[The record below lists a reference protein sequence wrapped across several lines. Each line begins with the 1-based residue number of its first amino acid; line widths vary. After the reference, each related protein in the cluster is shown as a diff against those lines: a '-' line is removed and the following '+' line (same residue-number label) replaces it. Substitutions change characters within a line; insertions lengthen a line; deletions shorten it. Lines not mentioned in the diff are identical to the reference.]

1 MRVAAMALIGL
12 LGLFAALL
20 AATGPAHADAPPD
33 AGEPSVERW
42 SADPRL
48 WLALIEW
55 RQRLRLELASSRELC
70 TAGTL
75 TEISWQ
81 IAGGKPPYKLQ
92 VEGTPVNADADN
104 IRINCGALTE
114 AEAADEDAALAAKRV
129 TATVTDARGARQAAA
144 LDVARARALPP
155 LQSAEEYGDTVSAY
169 RGAMG
174 FEWRAPA
181 ASYSCR
187 SPNCYAIRWRAV
199 GVEAWNYAPLTHHL
213 GERSLTFGLV
223 RGLADGVVYEAA
235 GAAMRDPIE
244 LQTPEALRWTSP
256 LSGTTLT
263 NPAGLTA
270 TATHDTVT
278 VRWNRQPSA
287 RFWSVDLYGPNG
299 ALGQDVMRWDTGSW
313 GDPATGVHE
322 VVFQH
327 LPASTR
333 YEVRVGWDVMEGYE
347 PTIAKASVETLPLPP
362 GREPLLRGPQNLRA
376 TATHD
381 SITVMWDQ
389 PFAAVTDPYWLY
401 LFRGDDE
408 YGASRHGTAWH
419 PNTQFTFSGLKP
431 GVSYRVVV
439 LHMAIVRA
447 SAEVSATTRAM
458 PLALELH
465 SSRELCT
472 AGTLTEVS
480 WQISGGK
487 PPYKL
492 QVEGTPVNAD
502 ADNLRINCGALSE
515 AEAVDEDAALA
526 AKQITAAVTD
536 ARGVRREAAIDVAR
550 ARALPAPTR
559 LSYGSHFE
567 TVLVVVEWSEAGPNL
582 SADAVARYRPI
593 GGAEWSYSAVDDS
606 VLTLEPPPGEH
617 IASVAAV
624 RHALEAETPE
634 ALNWSE
640 ELRFARTVAPQNL
653 VATATHDTVTVAWD
667 KQPYT
672 TQMPSVRLR
681 TTSNRDG
688 SLSERVFEEDG
699 EYGRHEVVFK
709 HVLPDTE
716 YVVTIIMSDLGTPVP
731 TSTTVRTTAAP
742 AGWVPPPRGPQNLR
756 ATATR
761 DNITVTW
768 EHPHDA
774 VRAPYI
780 VELLDAHSGALLNHT
795 WVSTQTSWTGRALN
809 GAALRPGKQ
818 YRIRVKL
825 MTFTL
830 PTVEVVVRVPAAQTS
845 ASGAQDE
852 GTEQESPRLP
862 FFPIRP

>member
-1 MRVAAMALIGL
+1 MRLAALALIGL
-12 LGLFAALL
+12 IALFAALL
-20 AATGPAHADAPPD
+20 GAAGPAHADAPPD
-33 AGEPSVERW
+33 AGDPPVERW

-55 RQRLRLELASSRELC
+55 RQRLRLELESSRELC

-81 IAGGKPPYKLQ
+81 ISGGTPPYKLQ
-92 VEGTPVNADADN
+92 VEGFTVNAEADN
-104 IRINCGALTE
+104 I
-114 AEAADEDAALAAKRV
+114 
-129 TATVTDARGARQAAA
+129 
-144 LDVARARALPP
+144 
-155 LQSAEEYGDTVSAY
+155 
-169 RGAMG
+169 
-174 FEWRAPA
+174 
-181 ASYSCR
+181 
-187 SPNCYAIRWRAV
+187 
-199 GVEAWNYAPLTHHL
+199 
-213 GERSLTFGLV
+213 
-223 RGLADGVVYEAA
+223 
-235 GAAMRDPIE
+235 
-244 LQTPEALRWTSP
+244 
-256 LSGTTLT
+256 
-263 NPAGLTA
+263 
-270 TATHDTVT
+270 
-278 VRWNRQPSA
+278 
-287 RFWSVDLYGPNG
+287 
-299 ALGQDVMRWDTGSW
+299 
-313 GDPATGVHE
+313 
-322 VVFQH
+322 
-327 LPASTR
+327 
-333 YEVRVGWDVMEGYE
+333 
-347 PTIAKASVETLPLPP
+347 
-362 GREPLLRGPQNLRA
+362 
-376 TATHD
+376 
-381 SITVMWDQ
+381 
-389 PFAAVTDPYWLY
+389 
-401 LFRGDDE
+401 
-408 YGASRHGTAWH
+408 
-419 PNTQFTFSGLKP
+419 
-431 GVSYRVVV
+431 
-439 LHMAIVRA
+439 
-447 SAEVSATTRAM
+447 
-458 PLALELH
+458 
-465 SSRELCT
+465 
-472 AGTLTEVS
+472 
-480 WQISGGK
+480 
-487 PPYKL
+487 
-492 QVEGTPVNAD
+492 
-502 ADNLRINCGALSE
+502 RINCGALSE
-515 AEAVDEDAALA
+515 AEAADEEAALA
-526 AKQITAAVTD
+526 AKRITAAVTD
-536 ARGVRREAAIDVAR
+536 ARGVRREAALDVAR

-606 VLTLEPPPGEH
+606 VLTIETPTGEH

-672 TQMPSVRLR
+672 TQMPSVRLT

-716 YVVTIIMSDLGTPVP
+716 YVVTIIMSDLGTLVP

-761 DNITVTW
+761 DNITATW

-809 GAALRPGKQ
+809 GAALRLGKQ

-852 GTEQESPRLP
+852 DAE
-862 FFPIRP
+862 